1 MLQLQDID
9 VCFSNCLRSADGHLA
24 PYTSLSCLVALDD
37 VTLDNGPVRLVEGSH
52 LVGQRVI
59 DSTVSTNDVS
69 SGEGK
74 ENFKEANGSRVITM
88 DMGDEDG
95 TPITMSRGQVL
106 IMHCHMMHCSQPNLS
121 DRPRRILFTRYADAD
136 AVEVYNPGTPPRLGR
151 LLCGTTKFPEVA
163 RFGEN
168 RCARAPR
175 LPKQHT
181 QGRIFVNGIFVVDVI
196 LVVRRGR
203 CRGYGKQLGTEH
215 CGWSIDP
222 QGARGS
228 TIYPEVELNIHPECA
243 APQDCTGTTNHNIFC
258 HEPY

>member
-1 MLQLQDID
+1 MLQFQRID
-9 VCFSNCLRSADGHLA
+9 VCFSSCLRCTDGHLA

-59 DSTVSTNDVS
+59 DSSTEHHSTVSTNDVS
-69 SGEGK
+69 LGEGK
-74 ENFKEANGSRVITM
+74 ENFKEANGSRVIMM
-88 DMGDEDG
+88 DMGNEEG

-121 DRPRRILFTRYADAD
+121 DRPRRILFMRYADAD

-168 RCARAPR
+168 RCERPDHQTNILRGEYLSIEMLLLTLSHLCVMDDAEATDSSWAQSTAAAALILKEREAAR
-175 LPKQHT
+175 
-181 QGRIFVNGIFVVDVI
+181 
-196 LVVRRGR
+196 
-203 CRGYGKQLGTEH
+203 
-215 CGWSIDP
+215 
-222 QGARGS
+222 S
-228 TIYPEVELNIHPECA
+228 TRN
-243 APQDCTGTTNHNIFC
+243 
-258 HEPY
+258 